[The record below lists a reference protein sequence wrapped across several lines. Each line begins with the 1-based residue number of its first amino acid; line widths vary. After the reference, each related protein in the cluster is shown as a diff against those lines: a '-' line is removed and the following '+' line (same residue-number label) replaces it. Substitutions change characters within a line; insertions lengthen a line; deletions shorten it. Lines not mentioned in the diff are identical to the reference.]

1 MKKFKI
7 TASHTTH
14 HEAQVLAAD
23 ENQAWLLAKGMDI
36 TLFERVKDGANWCL
50 IDSVE
55 IPVQLT
61 ADQHAF
67 ITAYGEGVG
76 DYPAEVVKA
85 WFLIDD
91 GDEFNERYGAGNSAY
106 TSIADAHNMW
116 RNALAYARENK

>member
-7 TASHTTH
+7 TASYTTH
-14 HEAQVLAAD
+14 HEAEVLAAD
-23 ENQAWLLAKGMDI
+23 ENQAWLLAKNMDMS
-36 TLFERVKDGANWCL
+36 LFERVKDSANWYL

-61 ADQHAF
+61 PEQQAF
-67 ITAYGEGVG
+67 INAYCDGVG

-85 WFLIDD
+85 WFLMED
-91 GDEFNERYGAGNSAY
+91 GDEFNDLYGAGNSAY

-116 RNALAYARENK
+116 HAAISYARENK

>member
-7 TASHTTH
+7 TASEITH
-14 HEAQVLAAD
+14 YEAEVLALN
-23 ENQAWLLAKGMDI
+23 ENQAWMLARGMDGS
-36 TLFERVKDGANWCL
+36 LFEKVGIGDWTV
-50 IDSVE
+50 IDAVE

-61 ADQHAF
+61 PEQHAF
-67 ITAYGEGVG
+67 IDAYCNGVG

>member
-7 TASHTTH
+7 TASEITH
-14 HEAQVLAAD
+14 YEAEVLAAD
-23 ENQAWLLAKGMDI
+23 ENQAWMLARGMDGS
-36 TLFERVKDGANWCL
+36 LFKEVGIGDWAV
-50 IDSVE
+50 IDAVE

>member
-7 TASHTTH
+7 TASYTTH
-14 HEAQVLAAD
+14 HEAEVLAAD
-23 ENQAWLLAKGMDI
+23 ENQAWLLAKAMDQS
-36 TLFERVKDGANWCL
+36 LFNPTKDSSWYL

-67 ITAYGEGVG
+67 ITAYCDGVG
-76 DYPAEVVKA
+76 DYPAEVVTA
-85 WFLIDD
+85 WFLMED
-91 GDEFNERYGAGNSAY
+91 GDEFNDLYGAGNSAY

-116 RNALAYARENK
+116 HAALSYARESK

>member
-7 TASHTTH
+7 TASEITH
-14 HEAQVLAAD
+14 YEAEVLALN
-23 ENQAWLLAKGMDI
+23 ENQAWMLARGMDGS
-36 TLFERVKDGANWCL
+36 LFEEVGIGDWTV
-50 IDSVE
+50 IDAVE

-67 ITAYGEGVG
+67 ITAYCEGVG
-76 DYPAEVVKA
+76 DYPAEVVEA

>member
-7 TASHTTH
+7 TASYTTH
-14 HEAQVLAAD
+14 HEAEVLAAD
-23 ENQAWLLAKGMDI
+23 ENQAWLLAKGMDMS
-36 TLFERVKDGANWCL
+36 LFERVKDNAHWYL

-67 ITAYGEGVG
+67 ITAYCDGVG

>member
-7 TASHTTH
+7 TASLTTH
-14 HEAQVLAAD
+14 YEAEVLAAD
-23 ENQAWLLAKGMDI
+23 ENQAWLLAKAMDQS
-36 TLFERVKDGANWCL
+36 LFKPVEDASWYL

-61 ADQHAF
+61 ADQYAF

-76 DYPAEVVKA
+76 DYPAEAVEA

-116 RNALAYARENK
+116 RSALAYARENK

>member
-7 TASHTTH
+7 TASDITH
-14 HEAQVLAAD
+14 YEAEVLVAD
-23 ENQAWLLAKGMDI
+23 ENQAWTLAKEMDGS
-36 TLFERVKDGANWCL
+36 LFKKVGDGSWA
-50 IDSVE
+50 IIEAVE

-61 ADQHAF
+61 ADQYAF
-67 ITAYGEGVG
+67 IAAYCNGVG

-85 WFLIDD
+85 WFLMED

-116 RNALAYARENK
+116 HAAISYARENK

>member
-7 TASHTTH
+7 TASDITH
-14 HEAQVLAAD
+14 YEAEVLAAD
-23 ENQAWLLAKGMDI
+23 ANQAWMLAKEMDGS
-36 TLFERVKDGANWCL
+36 LFKKVGDGSWAV
-50 IDSVE
+50 IDATE

-61 ADQHAF
+61 PEQHAF
-67 ITAYGEGVG
+67 IDAYCNGVG

-85 WFLIDD
+85 WFLMED

-116 RNALAYARENK
+116 CSALDYVRENK

>member
-1 MKKFKI
+1 
-7 TASHTTH
+7 
-14 HEAQVLAAD
+14 VLAAD

-116 RNALAYARENK
+116 RAALSYVRENK